1 VRSAI
6 ADAQPNVR
14 VPRHSLRGARMC
26 MAFYISTMTH
36 PGAVQVWRTLCRR
49 GNPGIRR
56 GTTNT
61 AAFTPSRALPQ
72 SGISRLAAATTRSAK
87 LLPEPRRPARPP
99 AHPATTR
106 AACCDPC
113 APVRPV
119 YTLESEGRLALR
131 ATVTCGA
138 GKTSALEV
146 RSAPAHQRP
155 GGEQGAAQR
164 DTLSV
169 SPEMTSKPYLK
180 RRSLNTSA

>member
-1 VRSAI
+1 
-6 ADAQPNVR
+6 
-14 VPRHSLRGARMC
+14 MC

-36 PGAVQVWRTLCRR
+36 PGAVHVWRTLCRR

-113 APVRPV
+113 APSLYAGERGKACA
-119 YTLESEGRLALR
+119 EGH
-131 ATVTCGA
+131 GH
-138 GKTSALEV
+138 V
-146 RSAPAHQRP
+146 RSREDHC
-155 GGEQGAAQR
+155 
-164 DTLSV
+164 T
-169 SPEMTSKPYLK
+169 
-180 RRSLNTSA
+180 

>member
-1 VRSAI
+1 MDRTSIVRSAI

-72 SGISRLAAATTRSAK
+72 SGISRLAAATTRSARF
-87 LLPEPRRPARPP
+87 LPEPRRPARPALWTHHDSRRLLRP
-99 AHPATTR
+99 L
-106 AACCDPC
+106 C
-113 APVRPV
+113 AQSIRW
-119 YTLESEGRLALR
+119 SEGRFALR
-131 ATVTCGA
+131 ATVACG
-138 GKTSALEV
+138 GRRTTALEV

-155 GGEQGAAQR
+155 GGKQGAAQR

-169 SPEMTSKPYLK
+169 SQP
-180 RRSLNTSA
+180 